1 MGKNK
6 VPEAT
11 DLDLT
16 PIMNMVMVLI
26 PMMLLSV
33 VFTAIHV
40 IDVTMPQRSAGA
52 AQNNG
57 EVPQRLQ
64 LFISKQG
71 FTVVEGVT
79 TLPSRAGCPVG
90 GPTICLDAANKDDE
104 IATKRYNWLEL
115 YNTLLEIKQKP
126 DWADHDQIEI
136 VADSAINFG
145 VLVKAMDISRYQLL
159 PDGDSSKG
167 KGKQLSGDQLDGAH
181 AAMIEGGGD
190 KEFVA
195 MFPTVILGMP
205 TVSQ

>member
-1 MGKNK
+1 MGKHK

-57 EVPQRLQ
+57 EPPKRLQ

-71 FTVVEGVT
+71 FTIVEGMS
-79 TLPSRAGCPVG
+79 TLPPRGNCAAG
-90 GPTICLDAANKDDE
+90 GPTICPSDPDAE
-104 IATKRYNWLEL
+104 IETNRHNWVEL
-115 YNTLLEIKQKP
+115 YNTLLEIKQDP

-136 VADSAINFG
+136 IADASINFG
-145 VLVKAMDISRYQLL
+145 VLVKAMDISRYQLV
-159 PDGDSSKG
+159 PRDDASKG
-167 KGKQLSGDQLDGAH
+167 KGKQMADAEMLGSAQAVT
-181 AAMIEGGGD
+181 IEGGD
-190 KEFVA
+190 SEQYVSL
-195 MFPTVILGMP
+195 FPTVILGMP

>member
-1 MGKNK
+1 MGKHK

-57 EVPQRLQ
+57 EPPKRLQ

-71 FTVVEGVT
+71 FTIVEGIT
-79 TLPSRAGCPVG
+79 TLPARGNCQSG
-90 GPTICLDAANKDDE
+90 GPTICPNHPDE
-104 IATKRYNWLEL
+104 EIETNRHNWTEL

-126 DWADHDQIEI
+126 EWAEHDQIEI
-136 VADSAINFG
+136 VADSAMNFG
-145 VLVKAMDISRYQLL
+145 VLVKAMDISRFQLI
-159 PDGDSSKG
+159 PRDDSSHG
-167 KGKQLSGDQLDGAH
+167 KGKQLTDETLADAKPVTK
-181 AAMIEGGGD
+181 EGGDAEEYVG
-190 KEFVA
+190 

>member
-1 MGKNK
+1 MGKHK

-57 EVPQRLQ
+57 EPPKRLQ

-71 FTVVEGVT
+71 FTIVEGMT
-79 TLPSRAGCPVG
+79 TLPARGNRPRSADGRRSRIRTHCRNGSDTPRG
-90 GPTICLDAANKDDE
+90 
-104 IATKRYNWLEL
+104 
-115 YNTLLEIKQKP
+115 
-126 DWADHDQIEI
+126 
-136 VADSAINFG
+136 
-145 VLVKAMDISRYQLL
+145 
-159 PDGDSSKG
+159 
-167 KGKQLSGDQLDGAH
+167 
-181 AAMIEGGGD
+181 
-190 KEFVA
+190 
-195 MFPTVILGMP
+195 
-205 TVSQ
+205 

>member
-1 MGKNK
+1 MGKHK
-6 VPEAT
+6 VPDAT

-57 EVPQRLQ
+57 DPPKRLQ

-71 FTVVEGVT
+71 FTIVEGIT
-79 TLPSRAGCPVG
+79 TLPARGSCQVG
-90 GPTICLDAANKDDE
+90 GPTICPSDPDAELEVN
-104 IATKRYNWLEL
+104 RHNWVEL
-115 YNTLLEIKQKP
+115 YNALFEIKQKP
-126 DWADHDQIEI
+126 DWSDHDQIEI
-136 VADSAINFG
+136 IADAAINFG
-145 VLVKAMDISRYQLL
+145 VLVKAMDVSRFQLL
-159 PDGDSSKG
+159 PNGDESKG
-167 KGKQLSGDQLDGAH
+167 KGKTLTSDQFGDAKAAPIENGA
-181 AAMIEGGGD
+181 E
-190 KEFVA
+190 KEFVP

>member
-1 MGKNK
+1 MGKHK

-57 EVPQRLQ
+57 DPPKRLQ

-71 FTVVEGVT
+71 FTIIDGMS
-79 TLPSRAGCPVG
+79 PIPAIQGCPTG
-90 GPTICLDAANKDDE
+90 GPTICPNHPDE
-104 IATKRYNWLEL
+104 EIETNRHNWTEL
-115 YNTLLEIKQKP
+115 YNKLLEIKQQP
-126 DWADHDQIEI
+126 DWNEHLQIEI

-145 VLVKAMDISRYQLL
+145 VLVKAMDISRYQLI
-159 PDGDSSKG
+159 PRDSESHG
-167 KGKQLSGDQLDGAH
+167 KGQKLDDNTIKYAK
-181 AAMIEGGGD
+181 AVTKEGGSSEEYVD
-190 KEFVA
+190 L
-195 MFPTVILGMP
+195 FPIVILGMP